1 MEIYFWFKYSYLI
14 ICFPTEKIIEPHKTF
29 LFLERH
35 FLFLTLRRKW
45 AFRDTQWI
53 LFLWELHNTIVFYIK
68 FILSG
73 HVYGERALEAQAL
86 QNEGQ
91 VICPRTKEIY
101 SFKDAEKVY
110 IM

>member
-1 MEIYFWFKYSYLI
+1 MSFS
-14 ICFPTEKIIEPHKTF
+14 
-29 LFLERH
+29 RH
-35 FLFLTLRRKW
+35 AMNLVFVRV
-45 AFRDTQWI
+45 TQHNSV
-53 LFLWELHNTIVFYIK
+53 LHK

>member
-1 MEIYFWFKYSYLI
+1 MGTWHN
-14 ICFPTEKIIEPHKTF
+14 FPIFRSAIFIFSHEVGNELFVTRDELDPVDSFIASNIKF
-29 LFLERH
+29 LF
-35 FLFLTLRRKW
+35 
-45 AFRDTQWI
+45 
-53 LFLWELHNTIVFYIK
+53 
-68 FILSG
+68 LSG

>member
-1 MEIYFWFKYSYLI
+1 MF
-14 ICFPTEKIIEPHKTF
+14 
-29 LFLERH
+29 
-35 FLFLTLRRKW
+35 
-45 AFRDTQWI
+45 
-53 LFLWELHNTIVFYIK
+53 
-68 FILSG
+68 LSG

>member
-1 MEIYFWFKYSYLI
+1 MTRNELLES
-14 ICFPTEKIIEPHKTF
+14 F
-29 LFLERH
+29 LVPILKL
-35 FLFLTLRRKW
+35 LF
-45 AFRDTQWI
+45 
-53 LFLWELHNTIVFYIK
+53 
-68 FILSG
+68 LSG

>member
-1 MEIYFWFKYSYLI
+1 MTQPMQYFRNYNDDDDGNKWW
-14 ICFPTEKIIEPHKTF
+14 EF
-29 LFLERH
+29 LMCCP
-35 FLFLTLRRKW
+35 
-45 AFRDTQWI
+45 
-53 LFLWELHNTIVFYIK
+53 
-68 FILSG
+68 G
-73 HVYGERALEAQAL
+73 HVYGERALEAQAR

>member
-1 MEIYFWFKYSYLI
+1 MWEPDKTSIFGSAVFIFSHYLGN
-14 ICFPTEKIIEPHKTF
+14 E
-29 LFLERH
+29 
-35 FLFLTLRRKW
+35 LFLTCNELDSFIPSDIKS
-45 AFRDTQWI
+45 
-53 LFLWELHNTIVFYIK
+53 LF
-68 FILSG
+68 LSG